1 MTNPPKEKDTPKE
14 AANELEEKVLSILL
28 QYNAEKKHLFNQA
41 AGHGTPTEQA
51 TKDILSLI
59 NKQRQEAY
67 NEGYSNGGFDA
78 YNQVITYAYQDR
90 AARLIEPDN
99 LALACKNMR
108 GRLKELESKEEAK

>member
-1 MTNPPKEKDTPKE
+1 MNPPKEKDTPKE
-14 AANELEEKVLSILL
+14 AANELEEILTDL
-28 QYNAEKKHLFNQA
+28 LVALDNFPEDVKQSF
-41 AGHGTPTEQA
+41 
-51 TKDILSLI
+51 DIAKQELKSLI

-108 GRLKELESKEEAK
+108 GRLKELESKEEANND